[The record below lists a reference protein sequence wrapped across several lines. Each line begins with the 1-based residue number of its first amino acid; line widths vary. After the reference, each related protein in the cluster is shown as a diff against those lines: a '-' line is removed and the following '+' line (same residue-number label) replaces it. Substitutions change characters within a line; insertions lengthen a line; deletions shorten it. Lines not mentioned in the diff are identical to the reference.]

1 MEDIVYR
8 DIVAKTLLEDIGS
21 GDLTTNSIFSNEK
34 GEAFIIAKERG
45 VLAGL
50 SVAAEVFAQID
61 KEIEFVA
68 LLKDGDSVEVKD
80 KIAQIT
86 GKVAAILT
94 AERVAL
100 NFLQRMSGIATET
113 KKATEL
119 IRHTRAKVV
128 DTRKTT
134 PGLRILEKYSV
145 RVGGGFN
152 HRFNLSDMVLIK
164 DNHIKR
170 VGSLTEAVL
179 RARSNT
185 GFTTKIEVET
195 ASIEQ
200 VKEALDCGVDIIMLD
215 NMSISNMTEAVR
227 LAAGNALIEASG
239 GITYDRLLEVANTGV
254 DIISLGYLTSSIT
267 VLDMSLI
274 LY

>member
-1 MEDIVYR
+1 
-8 DIVAKTLLEDIGS
+8 
-21 GDLTTNSIFSNEK
+21 
-34 GEAFIIAKERG
+34 
-45 VLAGL
+45 
-50 SVAAEVFAQID
+50 
-61 KEIEFVA
+61 
-68 LLKDGDSVEVKD
+68 
-80 KIAQIT
+80 
-86 GKVAAILT
+86 
-94 AERVAL
+94 
-100 NFLQRMSGIATET
+100 
-113 KKATEL
+113 
-119 IRHTRAKVV
+119 V

-164 DNHIKR
+164 DNHIKG
-170 VGSLTEAVL
+170 VESLTEAVL

>member
-1 MEDIVYR
+1 LEDIVYR

>member
-8 DIVAKTLLEDIGS
+8 DIVAKALLEDIGS

-164 DNHIKR
+164 DNHIKG
-170 VGSLTEAVL
+170 VESLTEAVL

>member
-8 DIVAKTLLEDIGS
+8 DIVAKALLEDIGS

-164 DNHIKR
+164 DNHIKG
-170 VGSLTEAVL
+170 VESLTEAVL

-239 GITYDRLLEVANTGV
+239 GITYDRLLEEANTGV